1 MAGDRPV
8 LLTFAGHYL
17 PGFKAGGPIRTLA
30 NLVERLGDAFDVR
43 IVTADRDLG
52 DDRPYPGVT
61 VDRWSALDGAR
72 VYYRSPGARAWERM
86 LSTPETRRPDVLYL
100 NGFFG
105 THSSI
110 LPLIERR
117 RGRLDP
123 SSVILAPRGEFA
135 AAALGLKPL
144 KKRAFISAARWTG
157 LHHGVTFQAS
167 SDHEA
172 ADIQRALGTV
182 PINVAADLSGRSTL
196 SGLSPPRRNPGDPF
210 RLVLLARVS
219 PMKNLLGALEIVSR
233 LSALPVE
240 LDICGTLEDPDYWRR
255 CEAAIAALPAN
266 IRVAYRGPVQPEDVE
281 TVLSGYDAF
290 LLPTLGENYGHVIR
304 EALSAGLPVLISD
317 RTPWRGLEARG
328 AGADLPLD
336 DLDGFARRI
345 RDWAALS
352 PERFEDMRRAARAL
366 GDDPV
371 TAAAALEANR
381 QMFLDAL
388 RQKT

>member
-30 NLVERLGDAFDVR
+30 NLVECLGDAFDIR

-52 DDRPYPGVT
+52 DDRPFPGVT
-61 VDRWSALDGAR
+61 VDRWTKLDGAR
-72 VYYRSPGARAWERM
+72 VYYRSHGASAWERM
-86 LSTPETRRPDVLYL
+86 LSTPEARRPDILYL

-105 THSSI
+105 IHSSI
-110 LPLIERR
+110 LPLIERQ

-123 SSVILAPRGEFA
+123 APVILAPRGEFA
-135 AAALGLKPL
+135 AAALGIKTV
-144 KKRAFISAARWTG
+144 KKRAFLGAARWTG
-157 LHHGVTFQAS
+157 LHHKVTFQAS
-167 SDHEA
+167 SEHEA
-172 ADIQRALGTV
+172 ADIRRALGAV
-182 PINVAADLSGRSTL
+182 PICVAADLSRRSTL
-196 SGLSPPRRNPGDPF
+196 SGLSLLRRNPGDPF

-219 PMKNLLGALEIVSR
+219 PMKNLLGAIEIVSR
-233 LSALPVE
+233 LGNLLVE
-240 LDICGTLEDPDYWRR
+240 FDIYGTLEDTDYWRR
-255 CEAAIAALPAN
+255 CEAAIAALRPN
-266 IRVAYRGPVQPEDVE
+266 IRVAYKGPVQPEDVE

-336 DLDGFARRI
+336 DLDAFAQRI

-352 PERFEDMRRAARAL
+352 PERFDDMRRAARAL